1 MYVRCAANYLE
12 YFARCLQSGET
23 PMPDLKEGIRTIA
36 VMEAMSRSLR
46 SGQVEKV
53 SAVLED
59 WQLKEVMAP

>member
-1 MYVRCAANYLE
+1 
-12 YFARCLQSGET
+12 
-23 PMPDLKEGIRTIA
+23 MPDLKEGIRTIA